1 MNYTE
6 TEDVSLLWKNCQH
19 QISLHLPNCTGVSD
33 ESDSTKICK
42 CKKPE
47 FYNVIISGKYIGWTE
62 IHCNS
67 CGKLVAFLDS
77 PIENID
83 DRGIFRKVVVW
94 LDIQIN
100 LHFIFS

>member
-1 MNYTE
+1 MNDTD
-6 TEDVSLLWKNCQH
+6 TEDVSVICENCQH
-19 QISLHLPNCTGVSD
+19 TISMHLPNCTGVSN
-33 ESDSTKICK
+33 ESHSTKICN
-42 CKKPE
+42 CNKPE

-83 DRGIFRKVVVW
+83 DSEIRCKHCIIHK
-94 LDIQIN
+94 
-100 LHFIFS
+100 H